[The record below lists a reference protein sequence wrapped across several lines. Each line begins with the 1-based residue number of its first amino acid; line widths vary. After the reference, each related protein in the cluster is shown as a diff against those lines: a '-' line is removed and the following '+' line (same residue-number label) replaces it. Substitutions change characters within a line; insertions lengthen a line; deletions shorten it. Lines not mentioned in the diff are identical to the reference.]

1 MFDSIFY
8 IVKHPYIHNNVIN
21 STNSPEFENME
32 NSLPNLIG
40 EKFPV
45 IAYVDPATFSKI
57 EALRGDVSRS
67 RFVRKILKKSI
78 EQ

>member
-45 IAYVDPATFSKI
+45 IAYVVTLQRFLKSKHCV
-57 EALRGDVSRS
+57 EMYRGVD
-67 RFVRKILKKSI
+67 L
-78 EQ
+78 

>member
-1 MFDSIFY
+1 
-8 IVKHPYIHNNVIN
+8 
-21 STNSPEFENME
+21 ME